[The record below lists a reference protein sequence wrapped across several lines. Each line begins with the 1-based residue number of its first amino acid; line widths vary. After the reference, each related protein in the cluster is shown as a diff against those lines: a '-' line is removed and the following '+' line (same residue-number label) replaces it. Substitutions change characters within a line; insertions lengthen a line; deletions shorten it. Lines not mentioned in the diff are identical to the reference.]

1 MMTINNEFKS
11 LKEIFN
17 EALNLR
23 SLDVKKLSEM
33 TDIPVYYLS
42 AFSSGDLRKL
52 PASPYVRGYLTKIAD
67 ILKVDS
73 NSLLEAYKQEI
84 LLWPAKS
91 SGPEDK
97 LPINRFALKSKRK
110 ITVIGA
116 AAAGVLAI
124 LIFLAFQFSG
134 FLGNPKIEIT
144 NPVENIVT
152 VTNPIIKLTGIINP
166 QDKLT
171 INNEEILAKSDGRFE
186 KDFFLQSGINS
197 VEFKVKRFLG
207 KELTVPKIV
216 IYAQETIS
224 D

>member
-17 EALNLR
+17 EALELR
-23 SLDVKKLSEM
+23 NLDVKKLSEM
-33 TDIPVYYLS
+33 TDIPVHYLS
-42 AFSSGDLRKL
+42 AFSSGDSRKL

-67 ILKVDS
+67 ILKMDS

-144 NPVENIVT
+144 NPVENYIV
-152 VTNPIIKLTGIINP
+152 VNNPVIKLAGITNP

-171 INNEEILAKSDGRFE
+171 INNEEVLAKSDGRFE
-186 KDFFLQSGINS
+186 KDFSLQPGSNS
-197 VEFKVKRFLG
+197 VDFKTKRFLG
-207 KELTVPKIV
+207 KEITITKIIV
-216 IYAQETIS
+216 YQPETIVE
-224 D
+224 

>member
-1 MMTINNEFKS
+1 MTINNEFKS

-17 EALNLR
+17 EALELR

-33 TDIPVYYLS
+33 TDIPVHYLS
-42 AFSSGDLRKL
+42 AFSSGDPRKL

-67 ILKVDS
+67 ILKVDG

-97 LPINRFALKSKRK
+97 LPLNRFALKSKRK
-110 ITVIGA
+110 IAIIGA
-116 AAAGVLAI
+116 SIAGIMVI

-134 FLGNPKIEIT
+134 FLGNPKIEII
-144 NPVENIVT
+144 NPVENNIV
-152 VTNPIIKLTGIINP
+152 VNNPIIKLAGITNP

-171 INNEEILAKSDGRFE
+171 INNEEVLAKSDGRFE
-186 KDFFLQSGINS
+186 KDFSLQSGPNA

-207 KELTVPKIV
+207 KEITVTKI
-216 IYAQETIS
+216 ITYQPEMITE
-224 D
+224 

>member
-1 MMTINNEFKS
+1 MTINNEFKS

-17 EALNLR
+17 EALELR

-33 TDIPVYYLS
+33 TDIPVHYLS
-42 AFSSGDLRKL
+42 AFSSGDPRKL

-67 ILKVDS
+67 ILKVDG

-97 LPINRFALKSKRK
+97 LPLNRFALKSKRK
-110 ITVIGA
+110 IAIIGA
-116 AAAGVLAI
+116 SIAGIMVI

-144 NPVENIVT
+144 NPVENNIV
-152 VTNPIIKLTGIINP
+152 VNSPIIKLAGITNP

-171 INNEEILAKSDGRFE
+171 INNEEVLAKSDGRFE
-186 KDFFLQSGINS
+186 KDFSLQSGPNA

-207 KELTVPKIV
+207 KEITVTKI
-216 IYAQETIS
+216 ITYQPEMITE
-224 D
+224 